1 MTNRTSELRN
11 PHPAPYAGTVSA
23 EPIAD
28 MPRPWQPDPVR
39 QRLANYTLEDLLQ
52 LPADAPRVE
61 LVDGVIHV
69 VPSPTLGH
77 QDISYLLRRWLGD
90 HAPAHLRVAQA
101 VGVALG
107 TNFTREPDVLVCRA
121 EIPSNRHFLLPDEV
135 VLAVEVVSP
144 GTRRTDRFSKPAEY
158 AGAGIPGYW
167 RVEQDPVRV
176 HAYRLADRPG
186 RSGNREYELLAE
198 TADLLEVE
206 QPFPV
211 KLPIAEITP

>member
-61 LVDGVIHV
+61 LVDGVFHV

-77 QDISYLLRRWLGD
+77 QDIASLLWRWLHTHSPD
-90 HAPAHLRVAQA
+90 HLRPAQT
-101 VGVALG
+101 VGVAMG
-107 TNFTREPDVLVCRA
+107 ANSTREPDVLLRRA
-121 EIPSNRHFLLPDEV
+121 DIALDRSFLLPHEV
-135 VLAVEVVSP
+135 VLAVEIVSP
-144 GTRRTDRFSKPAEY
+144 GTRRTDRFTKPAEY
-158 AGAGIPGYW
+158 AAEGIPFYW

-186 RSGNREYELLAE
+186 RSGNREYELIAE
-198 TADLLEVE
+198 SADLLELD
-206 QPFPV
+206 QPFPI

>member
-1 MTNRTSELRN
+1 M
-11 PHPAPYAGTVSA
+11 SA
-23 EPIAD
+23 EPIAQT
-28 MPRPWQPDPVR
+28 PGPWQPDPIR
-39 QRLANYTLEDLLQ
+39 QRQASYTLEDLLH
-52 LPADAPRVE
+52 LPPDAPRVE
-61 LVDGVIHV
+61 LLDGVIHV

-77 QDISYLLRRWLGD
+77 QNISGLLWNWLRRHLPG
-90 HAPAHLRVAQA
+90 HLRAAQA
-101 VGVALG
+101 VGVSLSA
-107 TNFTREPDVLVCRA
+107 NFTREPDVLVHLA
-121 EIPSNRHFLLPDEV
+121 EVAPNRSFLLPHEV

-176 HAYRLADRPG
+176 YAYRLADRPG
-186 RSGNREYELLAE
+186 RSGDREYELLAE

>member
-1 MTNRTSELRN
+1 M
-11 PHPAPYAGTVSA
+11 SA
-23 EPIAD
+23 EPVSET
-28 MPRPWQPDPVR
+28 PGPWQPDPVR
-39 QRLANYTLEDLLQ
+39 QRQAGYTLEDLLH
-52 LPADAPRVE
+52 LPPDAPRVE

-77 QDISYLLRRWLGD
+77 QHIASLLWRWLTR
-90 HAPAHLRVAQA
+90 HAPEHLRVAQA

-107 TNFTREPDVLVCRA
+107 TDFTREPDVLVYRA
-121 EIPSNRHFLLPDEV
+121 EVPADRHFLLPHEV

-158 AGAGIPGYW
+158 AAAGIPGYW

-176 HAYRLADRPG
+176 YAYRLADRPG

-198 TADLLEVE
+198 AADVLELT
-206 QPFPV
+206 QPFSV
-211 KLPIAEITP
+211 TLPIADITP